1 MEIIYESL
9 SPLSNSSFPVSSC
22 NDRRCP
28 LRVHV
33 HAGPGTIAEAMICGL
48 PMHLLDLIAG
58 QVRP

>member
-1 MEIIYESL
+1 MNPSHLCPIPHFL
-9 SPLSNSSFPVSSC
+9 FSSC

-28 LRVHV
+28 MRVHV